1 MSYVLKLR
9 GMIVGR
15 SELERADPGMGIR
28 TGAFRPGLG
37 YELVQ
42 PVFRLFT
49 EALGATSEQPNDETK
64 LARYYRAR
72 DALGLE
78 LFDDAGNRVA
88 TSHIH
93 IADLT
98 EEVGPR
104 ALELEVV
111 LSDPTHWEPE
121 LGAS

>member
-9 GMIVGR
+9 GVIVGR

-28 TGAFRPGLG
+28 AGAFRPGLG

-49 EALGATSEQPNDETK
+49 EAVSASSGAPNDEAK

-78 LFDDAGNRVA
+78 LFDAAGGKVA
-88 TSHIH
+88 TDRIH
-93 IADLT
+93 IADRT
-98 EEVGPR
+98 EEEGPK
-104 ALELEVV
+104 AITLEVV
-111 LSDPTHWEPE
+111 VSDPAFWEGHVP
-121 LGAS
+121 GR

>member
-9 GMIVGR
+9 GVIVGR

-28 TGAFRPGLG
+28 AGAFRPGLG

-49 EALGATSEQPNDETK
+49 EALAEATAGPNDEAK
-64 LARYYRAR
+64 LARYHSAR

-78 LFDDAGNRVA
+78 LYDAGGNRVA

-98 EEVGPR
+98 EEVGPK

-111 LSDPTHWEPE
+111 LSDPTFWENGSLE
-121 LGAS
+121 L